1 MKYRVTYQRPKK
13 KGYQSKQEVTFYD
26 IESAVFYE
34 TKMKERGCTNFVITP
49 V

>member
-13 KGYQSKQEVTFYD
+13 KENYSHQEVTFFD

-34 TKMKERGCTNFVITP
+34 TEMKKRGCKNFVITP